1 MVISYLSTEVLLGLT
16 GLFREIWSVTCRAG
30 ACFQK
35 SDETLLLER
44 LHASRSAQADNGP
57 KEAAPPAVSITSGE
71 EGSTRAIVTTNTREG
86 QSLAAAHADSAGNGC
101 PQSQEALTPLTR
113 SQQQQ
118 QQHGP
123 QTCKES
129 GRVSRCAGSSA
140 QLRAE
145 TDAMQPREAV
155 QCEKAKCAI
164 RAGKLQ
170 RQDGAPESISFLDDV
185 DCLDIE

>member
-57 KEAAPPAVSITSGE
+57 KEAAPPAVSITSGK
-71 EGSTRAIVTTNTREG
+71 EGSTRATVTTNTKEG

-101 PQSQEALTPLTR
+101 PRSQEKLTPLTR

-123 QTCKES
+123 QTCKGS
-129 GRVSRCAGSSA
+129 GQVSSCAGSFA

-145 TDAMQPREAV
+145 TDAMQPREAER
-155 QCEKAKCAI
+155 CEEAECAV
-164 RAGKLQ
+164 RAGGLQ